1 MRNSII
7 RAVPCVRFLGILFQN
22 NLKWN
27 SHVNKVVASCSK
39 PLAILSFLR
48 TTWWGSDPSLLLMLY
63 KGLIRS
69 RMEYGAFVWFNLPQ
83 YLTRKLEMIQFQAC
97 RTALGYRKTTPIN
110 VILYEAREPPLRAR
124 FEFLGYN
131 YISRTLACSNHV
143 LIPIMDNIRN
153 FMDCPTNVLRSP
165 PPFLYECYIACSRF
179 SHLIETSEHPLYCDF
194 PFSVLSFSP
203 RVLLDEG
210 STIRDDLDPPA
221 CFNRMFPPALDESRF
236 FTNGSKTPNRP
247 FAGFAVVN
255 VSEHRTFRFRTSSEA
270 SIFTC
275 EAMAILLALR
285 IASDSP
291 HHIVSIFSD
300 SKSVLRALLPSKKN
314 RKKAPSL
321 ILKILQILEELKHKG
336 RDVSLIWIP
345 AHLNI
350 TGNEQADCAAKEAVA
365 TGIDSDLL
373 LPPSDFSA
381 LWRDRMYCELFEWAE
396 NRGLSKGSYF
406 FSRFSTRCRKPWFH
420 KFKFKRKSV
429 VSINRLRSGHTTLA
443 ECLFNHKI
451 IDSPLCECGDIQSP
465 NHIIWQCEHLNGQ
478 REKLLQ
484 TLSAQGLMGPFCIE
498 QFLHIMNPD
507 IIFALASFI
516 DTIPTRI

>member
-1 MRNSII
+1 MKVAERLINGRLCWWLEKSNILPNSQAGFRSGRSCADNIAILHSDICNNWNNKKNTYALFFDIKGAYDNVLWDILVYKLIQLKLPPTFIKFIFNLTSSRIVQFKYDDIDLI
-7 RAVPCVRFLGILFQN
+7 RHTQRGLPQGSVLSPILYSIYVAELENLFRYNTNIKILQYADDICLYISHENRITALSELEEAGNRVAAWFDSLGLDLAPDKSQLCIFSKGNNQRDRFWSICN

-124 FEFLGYN
+124 FEFLG
-131 YISRTLACSNHV
+131 
-143 LIPIMDNIRN
+143 
-153 FMDCPTNVLRSP
+153 
-165 PPFLYECYIACSRF
+165 
-179 SHLIETSEHPLYCDF
+179 
-194 PFSVLSFSP
+194 
-203 RVLLDEG
+203 
-210 STIRDDLDPPA
+210 
-221 CFNRMFPPALDESRF
+221 
-236 FTNGSKTPNRP
+236 
-247 FAGFAVVN
+247 
-255 VSEHRTFRFRTSSEA
+255 
-270 SIFTC
+270 
-275 EAMAILLALR
+275 
-285 IASDSP
+285 
-291 HHIVSIFSD
+291 
-300 SKSVLRALLPSKKN
+300 
-314 RKKAPSL
+314 
-321 ILKILQILEELKHKG
+321 
-336 RDVSLIWIP
+336 
-345 AHLNI
+345 
-350 TGNEQADCAAKEAVA
+350 
-365 TGIDSDLL
+365 
-373 LPPSDFSA
+373 
-381 LWRDRMYCELFEWAE
+381 
-396 NRGLSKGSYF
+396 
-406 FSRFSTRCRKPWFH
+406 RFSTRCRKPWFH